1 MNTTQDKINLPEISL
16 GDLLSDA
23 AVVLDQNGLKA
34 LGRGARI
41 ASSLLGGP
49 SKGEAWISDIM
60 LALDAADAAVHAA
73 QSGEECD
80 LAPLRDALERVRNW
94 GLEPQERLGNAFTH
108 IVRLAAMFIAAGE
121 LKKAGMAA
129 DDVAVDAGVAA
140 FVDALGFDGAGA
152 AQLPEESTES

>member
-1 MNTTQDKINLPEISL
+1 MNEPQEKLNLPEISL
-16 GDLLSDA
+16 GDLLADA
-23 AVVLDQNGLKA
+23 ATVLDQNGLKA
-34 LGRGARI
+34 LGRGTRI

-60 LALDAADAAVHAA
+60 VALDAADAAVHAA

-94 GLEPQERLGNAFTH
+94 GLDPQERLGNAFIH
-108 IVRLAAMFIAAGE
+108 VVRLAAMFIAANE
-121 LKKAGMAA
+121 VKKAGLPVDEAA
-129 DDVAVDAGVAA
+129 IAAGIEA

-152 AQLPEESTES
+152 PQSEASDV

>member
-1 MNTTQDKINLPEISL
+1 MSAAQEKINLPEISL

-23 AVVLDQNGLKA
+23 ATVLDQNGLKA
-34 LGRGARI
+34 LGRGTRI

-94 GLEPQERLGNAFTH
+94 GLEPQERLGNAFIH
-108 IVRLAAMFIAAGE
+108 VVRLAAMFIAAGE
-121 LKKAGMAA
+121 LKKSGMA
-129 DDVAVDAGVAA
+129 VDEAAIASSIEA
-140 FVDALGFDGAGA
+140 FVDALGFDGAGM
-152 AQLPEESTES
+152 AQSEVPNG